1 MKTSKLTDPAKKRR
15 AHYKGAEHRREYLR
29 RWYAANR
36 ERILAMQKEPE
47 RAAHIREVDRAW
59 RATNPDRVRELERI
73 YRARRAAESPVQR
86 ERRLKQNRDSYRR
99 KRIRQGLAVMPKK
112 QAV

>member
-1 MKTSKLTDPAKKRR
+1 MARKNLGR
-15 AHYKGAEHRREYLR
+15 EHRKAYLR
-29 RWYAANR
+29 SWYKRNR

-47 RAAHIREVDRAW
+47 QAARKRELDKAW
-59 RATNPDRVRELERI
+59 RAANPDRVRELERI